1 LAGRLAVR
9 AARRCEWVE
18 AWRGGRGWGRRSAS
32 HRIALA
38 PPHARSHALARSPA
52 LVRVTVPVE
61 GGGRAEVVTDAHT
74 RGEGAM
80 TAVCAVTVEGDGG
93 GDGGG
98 ASYGAVW
105 GVGEEAAVCVGALQM
120 LVAHVV
126 GDGKTLGEGVDA
138 VVRLDGGEGGG
149 GGELVVHELHRAK
162 ASKRWVIAET
172 TVIKLQVSGWAAWL
186 RGCSHDRI
194 RCVCACAGGRARG
207 V

>member
-1 LAGRLAVR
+1 M
-9 AARRCEWVE
+9 
-18 AWRGGRGWGRRSAS
+18 
-32 HRIALA
+32 
-38 PPHARSHALARSPA
+38 
-52 LVRVTVPVE
+52 VPVE

-80 TAVCAVTVEGDGG
+80 AAVCAVTVEGAG
-93 GDGGG
+93 GDGDGG

-126 GDGKTLGEGVDA
+126 GDGKSLGEGVDA

-149 GGELVVHELHRAK
+149 GGELVVREQLWSQH
-162 ASKRWVIAET
+162 KRKWLVAGEDR
-172 TVIKLQVSGWAAWL
+172 IKLQVSGRPRGYVAA
-186 RGCSHDRI
+186 CTIASAV
-194 RCVCACAGGRARG
+194 CVCAGGRACW

>member
-1 LAGRLAVR
+1 VSR
-9 AARRCEWVE
+9 
-18 AWRGGRGWGRRSAS
+18 
-32 HRIALA
+32 RIALA
-38 PPHARSHALARSPA
+38 PPHARTRPVARSPA

-80 TAVCAVTVEGDGG
+80 AAVCAITVEGGG
-93 GDGGG
+93 DEDGGG

-126 GDGKTLGEGVDA
+126 GDGKALGEGVDA
-138 VVRLDGGEGGG
+138 VVRLDGG
-149 GGELVVHELHRAK
+149 GELVVHEQLWAK
-162 ASKRWVIAET
+162 PVKRWSEGARYR
-172 TVIKLQVSGWAAWL
+172 IKLQVSGRAAWL
-186 RGCSHDRI
+186 RGRSPHRI
-194 RCVCACAGGRARG
+194 RGVCACAGGRARG

>member
-1 LAGRLAVR
+1 
-9 AARRCEWVE
+9 
-18 AWRGGRGWGRRSAS
+18 
-32 HRIALA
+32 
-38 PPHARSHALARSPA
+38 
-52 LVRVTVPVE
+52 VRVTVPVE
-61 GGGRAEVVTDAHT
+61 GGGLAEVVTDAHT

-80 TAVCAVTVEGDGG
+80 AAVCAVTVEGDGG
-93 GDGGG
+93 GDGDGGG

-126 GDGKTLGEGVDA
+126 GEGKALGEGVNA

-149 GGELVVHELHRAK
+149 GGELVVRMLT
-162 ASKRWVIAET
+162 WVGYKKQWMT
-172 TVIKLQVSGWAAWL
+172 TDANAIKLQVSGRAAWL
-186 RGCSHDRI
+186 HGRSHHRA